1 MIIYEREADL
11 YISGQRNGAAALFGG
26 AKYRRRHLPGR
37 LSLLQQYATNVDQ
50 LRCRRAVW
58 YENAPD

>member
-26 AKYRRRHLPGR
+26 AKHRRRHLPWR
-37 LSLLQQYATNVDQ
+37 LSLLPQYATNADQ
-50 LRCRRAVW
+50 LLCRRAVW